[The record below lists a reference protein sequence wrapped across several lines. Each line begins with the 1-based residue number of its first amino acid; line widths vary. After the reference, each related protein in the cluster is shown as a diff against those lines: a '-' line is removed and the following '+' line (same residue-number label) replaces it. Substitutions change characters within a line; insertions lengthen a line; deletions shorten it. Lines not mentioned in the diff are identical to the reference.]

1 MWNVACKWRP
11 NSFYHITQW
20 QLILFDIYILT
31 IEGEFVLKSEN
42 LVCNSSSSILTCVYL
57 YLCICVFV
65 YLCSFWKAKT
75 FVAVLVPSAL
85 LDRHVQEGVH
95 LSAPCDRYHQ
105 QHQQQHHQQH
115 QQLQGWH
122 RDHPQY
128 LITTIKQSWIT
139 TWSPAVCPLTE
150 TPRKRRERRNGI
162 LKRILKDM
170 H

>member
-1 MWNVACKWRP
+1 MKTKQFLSYHTMTTDFVWWHLYFDDWGRICFEKWEP
-11 NSFYHITQW
+11 WLQFFFLDPHM
-20 QLILFDIYILT
+20 
-31 IEGEFVLKSEN
+31 
-42 LVCNSSSSILTCVYL
+42 
-57 YLCICVFV
+57 CVFV

-105 QHQQQHHQQH
+105 HQQQQQQHHQQH

-128 LITTIKQSWIT
+128 LITTIQQSWIT